1 LVFVNRHNELFLAA
15 QLLIA
20 NVARGKGN
28 AIFCCCCRTDCTRNR
43 CVLDADS
50 DQLRLV
56 ACNLRYGLGKSTFA
70 KRLVKL
76 PQPVRDS
83 LSKWAALSGTGFQR
97 ECDRFFA
104 AKYVLLDLNHLP
116 EPGSYGIRSLE
127 QGLAAVLWRALFGRI
142 AGFDPVPLRPMWHHG
157 SCSSIKVCC
166 V

>member
-1 LVFVNRHNELFLAA
+1 VSVF
-15 QLLIA
+15 
-20 NVARGKGN
+20 
-28 AIFCCCCRTDCTRNR
+28 
-43 CVLDADS
+43 DADS

-97 ECDRFFA
+97 ECDRFLA
-104 AKYVLLDLNHLP
+104 AKYVLLDLNYLP

-127 QGLAAVLWRALFGRI
+127 QGLASVLWQALFGGF
-142 AGFDPVPLRPMWHHG
+142 AGFDPVPLRADVASFG
-157 SCSSIKVCC
+157 SSASITHRVCI
-166 V
+166 VFGRPSTR